1 MVEQLT
7 STGLAGQS
15 VDTLMK
21 GQPASTAEH
30 QKYILYKGMVESEVA
45 NADQQRFVEGYEA
58 KGGSKFTRAT
68 GASTIETPTDTG
80 GYGQVA
86 AAEILNQPDLL
97 EDPNYPGHAWGS
109 KYLYDAGLPEDLYH
123 QMATYDLNRGMWGQ
137 SNEDTSWLKR
147 GARSAAGIAGIPTAM
162 LGSPFYDM
170 LYQGQNPGMQWW
182 NRMKGSANYAMNEL
196 GMEPQW
202 KDRYDYIMETSPGQE
217 ALGQAPSERA
227 AQWEATQGR
236 GDFAGYT
243 PDPGNVQAPRMT
255 SSQIAREADVT
266 GGTRHAGEMTQAAGR
281 VRTQP
286 VRGPHARGGIA
297 SLWQR

>member
-1 MVEQLT
+1 MVELT

-21 GQPASTAEH
+21 GQPVSTVEK
-30 QKYILYKGMVESEVA
+30 QKYQLYKGLIESGVA
-45 NADQQRFVEGYEA
+45 NDDQKRFVNEYE
-58 KGGSKFTRAT
+58 TRSSGVNEA
-68 GASTIETPTDTG
+68 PTDTG

-86 AAEILNQPDLL
+86 AAEILNQSDPL
-97 EDPNYPGHAWGS
+97 EDPNYPGHAFGID
-109 KYLYDAGLPEDLYH
+109 YLYNAGLPEDLYH
-123 QMATYDLNRGMWGQ
+123 QMGAYDLNRGMWGQ

-147 GARSAAGIAGIPTAM
+147 GARSAAGIVGIPAAM
-162 LGSPFYDM
+162 IGSPFYDM

-202 KDRYDYIMETSPGQE
+202 KDRYDYIMETGPGQE

-227 AQWEATQGR
+227 AQWEATQGI

-243 PDPGNVQAPRMT
+243 PDPGNVQAPTM
-255 SSQIAREADVT
+255 SQQAMREEATQT
-266 GGTRHAGEMTQAAGR
+266 GGTVNPHEAT
-281 VRTQP
+281 RTFSRTSQP
-286 VRGPHARGGIA
+286 VRGPHARGGIVN
-297 SLWQR
+297 LWHR